1 MEVAISKLLNLVS
14 SVMGKVA
21 TSTVLWNTD
30 GVPIFKSSGFSI
42 WPIFL
47 MINELPFHLR

>member
-1 MEVAISKLLNLVS
+1 V
-14 SVMGKVA
+14 
-21 TSTVLWNTD
+21 WNTD

-47 MINELPFHLR
+47 IINELPYHLRY